1 LSPLAQS
8 TDEPEEPLG
17 PTENWKVKL
26 KVHEQFVGYVL
37 GELNS
42 RNGYVEVMDGQG
54 KQMIIHAVL
63 PSQEFEAMKT
73 IVASLEGTPPGRVE
87 RDNES

>member
-1 LSPLAQS
+1 LSPLVQS

-17 PTENWKVKL
+17 PAENWKVKL
-26 KVHEQFVGYVL
+26 TVHEEFIAYVL

-42 RNGYVEVMDGQG
+42 RNGYVEAMDGQE

-63 PSQEFEAMKT
+63 PSREFEAMKT
-73 IVASLEGTPPGRVE
+73 IVASLRGTVPGSVE